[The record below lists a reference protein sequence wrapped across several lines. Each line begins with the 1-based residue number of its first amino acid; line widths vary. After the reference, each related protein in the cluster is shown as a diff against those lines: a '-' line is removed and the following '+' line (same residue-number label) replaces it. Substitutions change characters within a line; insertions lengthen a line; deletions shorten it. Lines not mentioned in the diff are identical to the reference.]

1 MTGLGEGG
9 HEGEGRAT
17 SAESRPPGRTSG
29 APYPP
34 GERHDLGQDRRVP
47 RVPTAKEPDED
58 EGEDDA

>member
-1 MTGLGEGG
+1 MTDAAGDGR
-9 HEGEGRAT
+9 EGEGRAK

-34 GERHDLGQDRRVP
+34 SERHGLGQDRKVP
-47 RVPTAKEPDED
+47 RVPTAKEPDEG